1 MPDHRQVLER
11 GLHEFHAPE
20 LPYEAILQRR
30 DRHRRNQRIAAG
42 VVGLGIG
49 IAAILVGASVIRAD
63 KTTPANPEP
72 QLKHNGA
79 IAIVSETSPSEAG
92 SVFLIDPRTGS
103 RSQLTVCPE
112 CEPIDSLAD
121 VRWSPDGGKISF
133 TTCRRGCAYGHV
145 GVFDLAT
152 STTSRIATCRRSA
165 EGSAVCN
172 GRLERSPDS
181 SRIALGQSERLVLV
195 DPDGSNRMTLADFG
209 DDRGYV
215 GRPAW
220 SPDGGTIA
228 FSVQFRGAGGTYLH
242 PSRLYLVDGDGSN
255 LRIIL
260 ERRGVVGV
268 GDPEWSPDGSRIAYV
283 AFAPLKPAGGI
294 PQVWIVDADGSDLS
308 KLFVAGGCCTG
319 YGTGLTWAPDGTE
332 IAFVGRPPRGR
343 IGTPRVYLVDPD
355 GGNVRVLA
363 RDVPFGQPA
372 WQPIP

>member
-1 MPDHRQVLER
+1 MSDHRQVLER
-11 GLHEFHAPE
+11 GLHEFRAPE

-30 DRHRRNQRIAAG
+30 DRHRRNKRVAAV

-49 IAAILVGASVIRAD
+49 IAAILVGTSVLRTHR
-63 KTTPANPEP
+63 TTPANPEP
-72 QLKHNGA
+72 PLKHNGA
-79 IAIVSETSPSEAG
+79 IAIVDETSPSEAG
-92 SVFLIDPRTGS
+92 SVFLIDPTTGS
-103 RSQLTVCPE
+103 RSRLTVCPE
-112 CEPIDSLAD
+112 CEPIDSLED
-121 VRWSPDGGKISF
+121 LRWSPDGGKISY

-152 STTSRIATCRRSA
+152 TTTSRIATCKRSA
-165 EGSAVCN
+165 EGSAVCD
-172 GRLERSPDS
+172 GRLERSPDG
-181 SRIALGQSERLVLV
+181 SRIALGGYEGLVLV

-209 DDRGYV
+209 DDRGWV

-220 SPDGGTIA
+220 SPDGRTIA
-228 FSVQFRGAGGTYLH
+228 FSVQFFGATQAM
-242 PSRLYLVDGDGSN
+242 SRLYLVDADGSN

-260 ERRGVVGV
+260 ERPGHVGMR
-268 GDPEWSPDGSRIAYV
+268 DPKWSPDGSRLAYMATV
-283 AFAPLKPAGGI
+283 PLKPAGGI
-294 PQVWIVDADGSDLS
+294 PQVWIVDADGSDPS
-308 KLFVAGGCCTG
+308 KLFVAGACCVG

-343 IGTPRVYLVDPD
+343 NGTPRVYLIDPD